1 MQHEKKLLVFIKN
14 LKPFNMKT
22 SGKSKTG
29 LSIFY
34 SLFLSLI
41 LISGGSKALAQEK
54 ETRDVGSFSSISL
67 SISADLYLTQ
77 GNDTKVVIEAEQKIL
92 DLIRTEVV
100 GDNLKIKF
108 KTNRWNIHNHKQI
121 KIYVSTPNVEGLFLS
136 GSGNIKAETQI
147 KAENFDFAISG
158 SGNIVIDDLAVSDLE
173 GHISGSG
180 DIDLSGSKPG
190 ETMDISISGS
200 GDFYAENLKM
210 NDVEIKISG
219 SGTCKVFAVSELEAS
234 ISGSGS
240 VYYKGNPM
248 VNARVSGSGKV
259 RSLD

>member
-1 MQHEKKLLVFIKN
+1 
-14 LKPFNMKT
+14 MKT
-22 SGKSKTG
+22 SRKSKTG

-34 SLFLSLI
+34 SLFLSVI
-41 LISGGSKALAQEK
+41 LISAGSRALAQEK

-67 SISADLYLTQ
+67 SISGDLYLTQ

-108 KTNRWNIHNHKQI
+108 KTGKWNIRSNKQI
-121 KIYVSTPNVEGLFLS
+121 NIYVSTPDVEGLFLS

-147 KAENFDFAISG
+147 KTEGLDFAISG
-158 SGNIVIDDLAVSDLE
+158 SGNIVIDDLVVSDLE
-173 GHISGSG
+173 GHTSGSG
-180 DIDLSGSKPG
+180 DINLSGSETV
-190 ETMDISISGS
+190 ETMEISISGS
-200 GDFYAENLKM
+200 GDLFAENLKV
-210 NDVEIKISG
+210 NDVEISISG
-219 SGTCKVFAVSELEAS
+219 SGTCKVFAVSELEAY

-248 VNARVSGSGKV
+248 VNAKVSGSGKV

>member
-1 MQHEKKLLVFIKN
+1 MKILIK
-14 LKPFNMKT
+14 
-22 SGKSKTG
+22 SRTG

-34 SLFLSLI
+34 SLFLSVI

-67 SISADLYLTQ
+67 SLPADLYLTQ

-100 GDNLKIKF
+100 GNNLKIKY
-108 KTNRWNIHNHKQI
+108 KNGIWNIRSNKHI
-121 KIYVSTPNVEGLFLS
+121 KIYVSTPDVEGLFLS

-147 KAENFDFAISG
+147 KTKSLDFSISG
-158 SGNIVIDDLAVSDLE
+158 SGNIVIDDLVASDIE

-180 DIDLSGSKPG
+180 DIDLSGSETS
-190 ETMDISISGS
+190 ETMEISISGS
-200 GDFYAENLKM
+200 GDFFAENLKV
-210 NDVEIKISG
+210 NSVELRISG
-219 SGTCKVFAVSELEAS
+219 SGTCRVFAVSELEAS

-240 VYYKGNPM
+240 VYYKGNPR
-248 VNARVSGSGKV
+248 VNAKASGSGKI
-259 RSLD
+259 RSID

>member
-1 MQHEKKLLVFIKN
+1 
-14 LKPFNMKT
+14 MKT

-34 SLFLSLI
+34 SLFLSVI

-77 GNDTKVVIEAEQKIL
+77 GNDTKVVIEAERKIL
-92 DLIRTEVV
+92 DLIRTEVD
-100 GDNLKIKF
+100 GGNLKIKF
-108 KTNRWNIHNHKQI
+108 QSGKWNIRNNKQI
-121 KIYVSTPNVEGLFLS
+121 NIYVSTPDVEGLFLS

-147 KAENFDFAISG
+147 KTESLDFSISG
-158 SGNIVIDDLAVSDLE
+158 SGNIDIDDIVASDLE

-180 DIDLSGSKPG
+180 DINLSGSKTA
-190 ETMDISISGS
+190 ETSEISISGS
-200 GDFYAENLKM
+200 GDFYAENLKV
-210 NDVEIKISG
+210 NSVEIRISG